1 MFFLYFNESLG
12 FWSKP
17 YYTLDAISMRSR
29 SGIEIGRRFGS
40 RNQNPIQRYEKKM
53 RNANY
58 FTKFWQLS
66 LIMAESVRVRW
77 QNGEKPRLNDNLLF
91 FSGKLPFLCFS
102 LEKFAHSLEKFA
114 NSNIFLYFCAL
125 CVFEKIVLRLYI
137 KF

>member
-1 MFFLYFNESLG
+1 
-12 FWSKP
+12 
-17 YYTLDAISMRSR
+17 
-29 SGIEIGRRFGS
+29 
-40 RNQNPIQRYEKKM
+40 M

-66 LIMAESVRVRW
+66 LIMAESVMVRW

-102 LEKFAHSLEKFA
+102 LEKFAYSI
-114 NSNIFLYFCAL
+114 IFLYLCAL